1 VPKSL
6 LTVLLF
12 VPFFSLACA
21 STQPDTAP
29 PSAHIVC
36 VVPGV
41 SGDLGGYNSLKSALA
56 ETGATDLREFRW
68 GSAFFVLNFQS
79 TSIHE
84 TAEKELAERI
94 TDWLRQKP
102 DCKIDLIGHSAGG
115 GVILGAL
122 GRLDEKL
129 KVDHVVLLA
138 PSVSPGYNLVPP
150 LNHITT
156 RLDLFYSSEDV
167 VFLKWRTGTFG
178 TYDNIRTAAAGHLG
192 FAPNPPLPP
201 DLATK
206 LVQRPYDPKWRELG
220 NDGSHLG
227 PTSHDF
233 VRDVVA
239 PLLSARRTAA
249 LPPASAGPPL
259 R

>member
-1 VPKSL
+1 MPIRALTILLSL
-6 LTVLLF
+6 PLF
-12 VPFFSLACA
+12 NLACA
-21 STQPDTAP
+21 ATQPDAAP
-29 PSAHIVC
+29 ASAHIVC
-36 VVPGV
+36 FVPGV

-68 GSAFFVLNFQS
+68 GSAIFVLNFQS
-79 TSIHE
+79 ASIHD
-84 TAEKELAERI
+84 TAERELAQQI

-122 GRLDEKL
+122 GRLDANL
-129 KVDHVVLLA
+129 TVDHVFLLA

-150 LNHITT
+150 LHHIKT
-156 RLDLFYSSEDV
+156 RLDLFYSSQDI

-178 TYDNIRTAAAGHLG
+178 TYDNIRSAAAGHLG

-201 DLATK
+201 DLAAK
-206 LVQRPYDPKWRELG
+206 LVQHPYDPKWSELG

-227 PTSHDF
+227 PTAHDF
-233 VRDVVA
+233 VRAIVA
-239 PLLSARRTAA
+239 PLL
-249 LPPASAGPPL
+249 GVK
-259 R
+259 